1 MFRAFWSIV
10 TGYPDGNL
18 FDIGAYRVCAL
29 SLILGFLLPIVA
41 PNGILFVNF
50 YVLGVSGVPGT
61 VIFLALYPLLA
72 GVATF
77 VAASSA
83 RGIARGLATAG
94 IGFLPILVF
103 LAEKG
108 SSLGDLIPVDTPSS
122 VAAFITTI
130 SLFGIAAAGIALC
143 HQRENNLAV
152 WIGATSGGLYFL
164 SLLVPKASSVES
176 MPIYAP
182 FLAMQSRGF
191 LPLVAGLGLLTSMV
205 LLILSCVFLML
216 RAFAKPANP
225 DFGRKAFLMF
235 MWAVLALVITV
246 FFGMTASTSGSAFIY
261 IVIAFLKVFFWFMP
275 ALVLIPLGVAD
286 YLLEFAVVTGEVEI
300 SPEESAYRAPH
311 AAAPPHAA
319 GAPHHPGAPAGNG
332 AAAGGPT
339 LTRAAYERK
348 LSELD
353 ALRNQGRIDNAEYW
367 RQREE
372 LLKQ

>member
-18 FDIGAYRVCAL
+18 FDIGSYRVCAL
-29 SLILGFLLPIVA
+29 SLVLGFLLPILTPTGV
-41 PNGILFVNF
+41 IFVNF

-72 GVATF
+72 GIATF

-83 RGIARGLATAG
+83 RGIARGLTMAG
-94 IGFLPILVF
+94 VGFLPILVF

-108 SSLGDLIPVDTPSS
+108 SALGDLIPVDTPSS
-122 VAAFITTI
+122 FAAFITTI
-130 SLFGIAAAGIALC
+130 SLFGIAAAGITLC

-152 WIGATSGGLYFL
+152 WIGATSGGLYIL

-182 FLAMQSRGF
+182 FLAMKARGF
-191 LPLVAGLGLLTSMV
+191 LPLVAGLGLLTAMV

-225 DFGRKAFLMF
+225 DFGRKSFLMF
-235 MWAVLALVITV
+235 MWAILALVATV
-246 FFGMTASTSGSAFIY
+246 FFGMTATSSGSSFIY
-261 IVIAFLKVFFWFMP
+261 IFVAFLKVFFWFMP
-275 ALVLIPLGVAD
+275 GLILIPLGIAD
-286 YLLEFAVVTGEVEI
+286 FLLELAVQTGEVEI
-300 SPEESAYRAPH
+300 APEEAASH
-311 AAAPPHAA
+311 APHAA
-319 GAPHHPGAPAGNG
+319 GAPTANG
-332 AAAGGPT
+332 AAATSPA
-339 LTRAAYERK
+339 LSRAAYERK